1 MRSSWG
7 QKRVKSAKTLKS
19 AQILA
24 LFTGNRKKLWSLFDL
39 SQSFEN
45 PCRRSSSL
53 VCSCPLWKFPLLIY
67 RRKGGDVHHVV
78 AVGGCRLR
86 QRGISRQFIRRQQ
99 RFLFFAKEKKRN
111 SAKKWERGKKK
122 CEQLSFISSADWI
135 MHFFL
140 AFPLRTVILFF
151 KKIFWHYF
159 FVLLPFGKT
168 RHSKCNWTACND
180 DSPY

>member
-19 AQILA
+19 ARILA
-24 LFTGNRKKLWSLFDL
+24 LLTGNRKKLWSLFNL

-86 QRGISRQFIRRQQ
+86 LRGISRQFIRRQQ
-99 RFLFFAKEKKRN
+99 RFLFFAKEKK
-111 SAKKWERGKKK
+111 KKQCKKNGNAGKKVWTIVGVFFPVQIGWCISSWHEK
-122 CEQLSFISSADWI
+122 WDFLCVLLSF
-135 MHFFL
+135 L
-140 AFPLRTVILFF
+140 KNLLTLFF
-151 KKIFWHYF
+151 RPAAIRENR
-159 FVLLPFGKT
+159 G
-168 RHSKCNWTACND
+168 HSKCNL
-180 DSPY
+180 